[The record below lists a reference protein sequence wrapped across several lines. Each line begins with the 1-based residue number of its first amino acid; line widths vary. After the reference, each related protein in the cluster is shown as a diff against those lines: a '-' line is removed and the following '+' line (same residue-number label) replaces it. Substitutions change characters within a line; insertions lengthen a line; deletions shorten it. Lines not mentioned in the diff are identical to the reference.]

1 MAGRKD
7 TQIQQEDKHRIS
19 KILWSLYC
27 IFLIASVAIIVRI
40 VGIQYF
46 WEPDPQTVSYFQPKR
61 YENKT
66 KPERGAI
73 MDMNGKLLA
82 ISTPMY
88 NINMDCHVLKE
99 EFRNVKTPRETDSL
113 ERIWRNK
120 ARLLCNELPKVLEKD
135 GKTADYYYSLIIR
148 NRESNTMSGRRN
160 VPITKNIDHSTYL
173 KLCSLPLFNEG
184 QFKSGMIKTEVDTR
198 QYPYGELAGRVIG
211 DVRINKDNPEE
222 SRYLG
227 IEGQYDYVLHGKE
240 GSQWMKRTDKG
251 NIVDPDSTVVKVEH
265 GKDIRTTLDI
275 DIQDIADRALRTNIG
290 DDEEIEGGCV
300 VILDVKTGAVRA
312 MVNLQRNSKG
322 ELGEYF
328 NMAIGRPGEPGSIFK
343 AVTLA
348 TLLEDGKVKLATK
361 MPTNHGRI
369 NELPEIT
376 ADSYIT
382 DWERKYN
389 TSSISILDGFKISS
403 NYVFRR
409 LVLDSYGDKP
419 KKFIDK
425 LYEYKLNDAY
435 AFDLEE
441 KGGTKSRVP
450 DPDSKSWSRTTLP
463 STAIGYSVMETPLNI
478 VTFYNAIA
486 NKGKMMKPYLI
497 ESHEFDGKTVKKFGP
512 EILNASAFSKATADS
527 LTKALTMVTL
537 EGTGATRL
545 KNAKCT
551 VAGKTGTA
559 RMVLEQNER
568 KGSRDP
574 YQDPDGRR
582 KYQATFVGFFPA
594 EDPKYTAI
602 VSVYTK
608 PTRRSVYGGVIPAMT
623 FREIVDHVWALDS
636 QWGEK
641 ITEKADIPDM
651 KPQYIA
657 TISGTVI
664 PVPDVKGM
672 GLKDALYAIENNG
685 YKCVYE
691 GIGHVVS
698 QTPAAGTQCKKGETI
713 KLVLK

>member
-1 MAGRKD
+1 MIIRIID
-7 TQIQQEDKHRIS
+7 IQ
-19 KILWSLYC
+19 
-27 IFLIASVAIIVRI
+27 F
-40 VGIQYF
+40 F
-46 WEPDPQTVSYFQPKR
+46 WKPDPDTVSYFQPRR

-82 ISTPMY
+82 ISTPLY
-88 NINMDCHVLKE
+88 NINIDCAVLKD
-99 EFRNVKTPRETDSL
+99 EFRTGKTAKETDSL
-113 ERIWRNK
+113 ERAWRTK
-120 ARLLCNELPKVLEKD
+120 ARQLCNELPKVLAKD
-135 GKTADYYYSLIIR
+135 GKTADYYYSLIMR
-148 NRESNTMSGRRN
+148 NRESETMRGRRN

-173 KLCSLPLFNEG
+173 KLCELPLFNEG
-184 QFKSGMIKTEVDTR
+184 QFKSGMIRTEVDTR
-198 QYPYGELAGRVIG
+198 QYPYGTLAGRVIG
-211 DVRINKDNPEE
+211 DVRINKENPEE
-222 SRYLG
+222 SRFLG

-240 GSQWMKRTDKG
+240 GSEWMKRTDKG
-251 NIVDPDSTVVKVEH
+251 SITDPDSTIVEVEH

-275 DIQDIADRALRTNIG
+275 DIQDIADRALRRNIG

-300 VILDVKTGAVRA
+300 VVLDVKTGAVRA
-312 MVNLQRNSKG
+312 MVNLQRNSRG

-348 TLLEDGKVKLATK
+348 TLLEDGNVKLGD
-361 MPTNHGRI
+361 MIPTNHGRI
-369 NELPEIT
+369 AEMSEIA

-382 DWERKYN
+382 NWERDKKTN
-389 TSSISILDGFKISS
+389 KISVQDGFKISS

-409 LVLDSYGDKP
+409 LVLDHYGDKP
-419 KKFIDK
+419 QKFIDK

-450 DPDSKSWSRTTLP
+450 DPGTDAWSRSTLP

-486 NKGKMMKPYLI
+486 NNGKMMKPYLI
-497 ESHEFDGKTVKKFGP
+497 ESHETDGRVVKKFGP

-545 KNAKCT
+545 KNAKCV

-559 RMVLEQNER
+559 RMVLDNSER

-574 YQDPDGRR
+574 YRDIDGRR

-594 EDPKYTAI
+594 DDPQYTAI
-602 VSVYTK
+602 VTVYTK
-608 PTRRSVYGGVIPAMT
+608 PTVKSVYGGVIPAMT
-623 FREIVDHVWALDS
+623 FRELVDQVWSLDS
-636 QWGEK
+636 RWGEEV
-641 ITEKADIPDM
+641 TRTADVPDM
-651 KPQYIA
+651 KPEYIA

-691 GIGHVVS
+691 GIGHVTS
-698 QTPAAGTQCKKGETI
+698 QTPAAGTECKKGETVKI
-713 KLVLK
+713 VLK

>member
-1 MAGRKD
+1 MTRK
-7 TQIQQEDKHRIS
+7 QQEEDKHRIS
-19 KILWSLYC
+19 KILWFLYC
-27 IFLIASVAIIVRI
+27 SFLVLSVVLILRIIN
-40 VGIQYF
+40 IQYF
-46 WEPDPQTVSYFQPKR
+46 WEPDPDTVEYFQPRK
-61 YENKT
+61 YEKKS
-66 KPERGAI
+66 KPERGSI

-82 ISTPMY
+82 ISTPLY
-88 NINMDCHVLKE
+88 NINMDCAVLKE
-99 EFRNVKTPRETDSL
+99 EFRAGKTPRETDSL
-113 ERIWRNK
+113 EREWRGK
-120 ARLLCNELPKVLEKD
+120 VKQLCNELPKVLSKD
-135 GKTADYYYSLIIR
+135 SKTSDYYYDLIMR
-148 NRESNTMSGRRN
+148 NRESETLRGRRN

-173 KLCSLPLFNEG
+173 KLCELPLFKEG
-184 QFKSGMIKTEVDTR
+184 QYKSGMIKTEVDTR
-198 QYPYGELAGRVIG
+198 QYPYGSLAGRVIG
-211 DVRINKDNPEE
+211 DVRINKENPEE

-240 GSQWMKRTDKG
+240 GTQWMKRTDKG
-251 NIVDPDSTVVKVEH
+251 SIADPDSTAVLVEH

-275 DIQDIADRALRTNIG
+275 DIQDIADRSLRKNIG
-290 DDEEIEGGCV
+290 DDMEIEGGCV
-300 VILDVKTGAVRA
+300 VVLDVKTGAVRA
-312 MVNLQRNSKG
+312 MVNLQRNSRG

-348 TLLEDGKVKLATK
+348 TLLEDGNVKLSQKIA
-361 MPTNHGRI
+361 TNHGRI
-369 NELPEIT
+369 NEMPEIT
-376 ADSYIT
+376 ADHYIT
-382 DWERKYN
+382 DWERNHK
-389 TSSISILDGFKISS
+389 TSSISIQDGFKISS

-409 LVLDSYGDKP
+409 LVLDHYGDKP
-419 KKFIDK
+419 SKFIDK

-435 AFDLEE
+435 IFDLEE
-441 KGGTKSRVP
+441 KGGTKSQVP
-450 DPDSKSWSRTTLP
+450 DTKSSGWSRSTLP

-478 VTFYNAIA
+478 ATFYNTIA

-497 ESHEFDGKTVKKFGP
+497 ESHEAGGKVVKKFGP
-512 EILNASAFSKATADS
+512 EILNASAFSRATADS

-559 RMVLEQNER
+559 RMVLDPSER
-568 KGSRDP
+568 NGSSDP
-574 YQDPDGRR
+574 YKDIDGRR

-594 EDPKYTAI
+594 EDPQYTAI
-602 VSVYTK
+602 VTVYTK
-608 PTRRSVYGGVIPAMT
+608 PTRKSVYGGVIPAMT
-623 FREIVDHVWALDS
+623 FRELVDQVWSLDS
-636 QWGEK
+636 RWGEEY
-641 ITEKADIPDM
+641 EKRANVPEM
-651 KPQYIA
+651 KPEYIA

-698 QTPAAGTQCKKGETI
+698 QSPAAGTQCKKGETV

>member
-1 MAGRKD
+1 MARMTKK
-7 TQIQQEDKHRIS
+7 QQEEDKHRIS
-19 KILWSLYC
+19 KILWFLYC
-27 IFLIASVAIIVRI
+27 SFLVLSVVLILRI
-40 VGIQYF
+40 VNIQYF
-46 WEPDPQTVSYFQPKR
+46 WEPDPDTVEYFQPRK
-61 YENKT
+61 YEKKT

-82 ISTPMY
+82 ISTPLY
-88 NINMDCHVLKE
+88 NINMDCAVLKE
-99 EFRNVKTPRETDSL
+99 EFRAGKTARETDSL
-113 ERIWRNK
+113 EREWRGK
-120 ARLLCNELPKVLEKD
+120 VKQLCNELPKVLAKD
-135 GKTADYYYSLIIR
+135 GKTSEYYYDLIMR
-148 NRESNTMSGRRN
+148 NRESETLRGRRN

-173 KLCSLPLFNEG
+173 KLCELPLFKEG
-184 QFKSGMIKTEVDTR
+184 QYKSGMIKTEVDTR
-198 QYPYGELAGRVIG
+198 QYPYGSLAGRVIG
-211 DVRINKDNPEE
+211 DVRINKENPEE

-240 GSQWMKRTDKG
+240 GTQWMKRTDKG
-251 NIVDPDSTVVKVEH
+251 SIADPDSTAVMVEH

-275 DIQDIADRALRTNIG
+275 DIQDIADRSLRKNIG
-290 DDEEIEGGCV
+290 DDMEIEGGCV
-300 VILDVKTGAVRA
+300 VVLDVKTGAVRA
-312 MVNLQRNSKG
+312 MVNLQRNSRG

-348 TLLEDGKVKLATK
+348 TLLEDGKVKLSQKIA
-361 MPTNHGRI
+361 TNHGRI
-369 NELPEIT
+369 KEMPEIT
-376 ADSYIT
+376 ADHYIT
-382 DWERKYN
+382 DWERNHK
-389 TSSISILDGFKISS
+389 TSSISIQDGFKISS

-409 LVLDSYGDKP
+409 LVLDHYGDKP
-419 KKFIDK
+419 SKFIDK

-435 AFDLEE
+435 VFDLEE
-441 KGGTKSRVP
+441 KGGTKSQVP
-450 DPDSKSWSRTTLP
+450 DTKSSGWSRSTLP

-478 VTFYNAIA
+478 ATFYNTIA

-497 ESHEFDGKTVKKFGP
+497 ESYEADGKIVKKFGP

-559 RMVLEQNER
+559 RMVLDPSER
-568 KGSRDP
+568 NGSKDP
-574 YQDPDGRR
+574 YKDIDGRR

-594 EDPKYTAI
+594 EDPQYTAI
-602 VSVYTK
+602 VTVYTK
-608 PTRRSVYGGVIPAMT
+608 PTSRSVYGGVIPAMT
-623 FREIVDHVWALDS
+623 FRELVDQVWSLDS
-636 QWGEK
+636 RWGEEY
-641 ITEKADIPDM
+641 EKRANVPEM
-651 KPQYIA
+651 KPEYIA

-698 QTPAAGTQCKKGETI
+698 QSPAAGTQCKKGETV

>member
-1 MAGRKD
+1 MTRK
-7 TQIQQEDKHRIS
+7 QQEEDKHRIS
-19 KILWSLYC
+19 KILWFLYC
-27 IFLIASVAIIVRI
+27 SFLVLSVVLIIRI
-40 VGIQYF
+40 INIQYF
-46 WEPDPQTVSYFQPKR
+46 WEPDPDTVEYFQPRK
-61 YENKT
+61 YEKKT

-82 ISTPMY
+82 ISTPLY
-88 NINMDCHVLKE
+88 NINMDCAVLKE
-99 EFRNVKTPRETDSL
+99 EFRAGKTARETDSL
-113 ERIWRNK
+113 EREWRGK
-120 ARLLCNELPKVLEKD
+120 LKQLCNELPKVLAKD
-135 GKTADYYYSLIIR
+135 GKTSDYYYDLIMR
-148 NRESNTMSGRRN
+148 NRESETLRGRRN
-160 VPITKNIDHSTYL
+160 VPITKNIDHNTYL
-173 KLCSLPLFNEG
+173 KLCELPLFKEG
-184 QFKSGMIKTEVDTR
+184 QYKSGMIKTEVDTR
-198 QYPYGELAGRVIG
+198 QYPYGSLAGRVIG
-211 DVRINKDNPEE
+211 DVRINKENPEE

-240 GSQWMKRTDKG
+240 GKQWMKRTDKG
-251 NIVDPDSTVVKVEH
+251 SIADPDSTAVMVEH

-275 DIQDIADRALRTNIG
+275 DIQDIADRSLRKNIG
-290 DDEEIEGGCV
+290 DDMEIEGGCV
-300 VILDVKTGAVRA
+300 VVLDVKTGAVRA

-348 TLLEDGKVKLATK
+348 TLLEDGKVKLSQKIA
-361 MPTNHGRI
+361 TNHGRI
-369 NELPEIT
+369 NEMPEIT
-376 ADSYIT
+376 ADHYIT
-382 DWERKYN
+382 DWERNHK
-389 TSSISILDGFKISS
+389 TSSISIQDGFKISS

-409 LVLDSYGDKP
+409 LVLDHYGDKP
-419 KKFIDK
+419 SMFIDK

-435 AFDLEE
+435 VFDLEE
-441 KGGTKSRVP
+441 KGGTKSQVP
-450 DPDSKSWSRTTLP
+450 DTKSSGWSRSTLP

-478 VTFYNAIA
+478 ATFYNTIA

-497 ESHEFDGKTVKKFGP
+497 ESHEADGKVVKKFGP

-559 RMVLEQNER
+559 RMVLDPSER
-568 KGSRDP
+568 NGSRDP
-574 YQDPDGRR
+574 YKDIDGRR

-594 EDPKYTAI
+594 EDPQYTAI
-602 VSVYTK
+602 VTVYTK
-608 PTRRSVYGGVIPAMT
+608 PTSRSVYGGVIPAMT
-623 FREIVDHVWALDS
+623 FRELVDQVWSLDS
-636 QWGEK
+636 RWGEEY
-641 ITEKADIPDM
+641 EKRANVPEM
-651 KPQYIA
+651 KPEYIA

-664 PVPDVKGM
+664 PVPDVTGM

-691 GIGHVVS
+691 GIGHVVR
-698 QTPAAGTQCKKGETI
+698 QIPAAGTQCKKGETV

>member
-1 MAGRKD
+1 MAKRNKERP
-7 TQIQQEDKHRIS
+7 EDKHRIS
-19 KILWSLYC
+19 KILWFLYITFLVLSVVL
-27 IFLIASVAIIVRI
+27 IFRII
-40 VGIQYF
+40 GIQYF
-46 WEPDPQTVSYFQPKR
+46 WKPDPQTVEYFQPRR
-61 YENKT
+61 YENRT

-88 NINMDCHVLKE
+88 NINMDCAVLKD
-99 EFRNVKTPRETDSL
+99 EFRAGKTARQTDSL
-113 ERIWRNK
+113 EREWREK
-120 ARLLCNELPKVLEKD
+120 ARLLCNELPKVLAKD
-135 GKTADYYYSLIIR
+135 GKTAGYYYELIMR
-148 NRESNTMSGRRN
+148 NRESDKLRGRRN
-160 VPITKNIDHSTYL
+160 VPITRNIDHSTYL
-173 KLCSLPLFNEG
+173 KLCELPLFNEG

-198 QYPYGELAGRVIG
+198 QYPYGSLAARVIG
-211 DVRINKDNPEE
+211 DVRINKENPEE

-227 IEGQYDYVLHGKE
+227 IEGQYDYILHGKE

-251 NIVDPDSTVVKVEH
+251 SIVDPDSTVVEVEN

-275 DIQDIADRALRTNIG
+275 DIQDIADRALRRHIT

-300 VILDVKTGAVRA
+300 VVLDVKTGAVRA
-312 MVNLQRNSKG
+312 MVNLQKNSKG
-322 ELGEYF
+322 ELGEFF

-348 TLLEDGKVKLATK
+348 TLLEDGKVELQDKI
-361 MPTNHGRI
+361 PTNRGRI
-369 NELPEIT
+369 TEMPEIA

-382 DWERKYN
+382 NWEREHK
-389 TSSISILDGFKISS
+389 TSSISIQDGFKISS

-409 LVLDSYGDKP
+409 LVLDNYGEKP
-419 KKFIDK
+419 EKFIDK

-435 AFDLEE
+435 DFDLEE
-441 KGGTKSRVP
+441 KGGTSSRVP
-450 DPDSKSWSRTTLP
+450 DPGSDGWSRSTLP
-463 STAIGYSVMETPLNI
+463 SVAIGYSVMETPLN
-478 VTFYNAIA
+478 VAAFYNAIA
-486 NKGKMMKPYLI
+486 NNGKMMKPYLI
-497 ESHEFDGKTVKKFGP
+497 ESHEEEGKVVKKFGP

-545 KNAKCT
+545 RNAKCT

-559 RMVLEQNER
+559 RMVLDPSER

-574 YQDPDGRR
+574 YRDIDGRR

-594 EDPKYTAI
+594 EEPQYTAI
-602 VSVYTK
+602 VTVYTK
-608 PTRRSVYGGVIPAMT
+608 PTTKSVYGGVIPAMT
-623 FREIVDHVWALDS
+623 FRELVDQVWSLDS
-636 QWGEK
+636 RWGDEY
-641 ITEKADIPDM
+641 TRQAEIPAM
-651 KPQYIA
+651 KPEYIA
-657 TISGTVI
+657 TVSGTVI

-691 GIGHVVS
+691 GMGHVVS
-698 QTPAAGTQCKKGETI
+698 QTPAAGTRSSKGETV
-713 KLVLK
+713 KLVLR

>member
-1 MAGRKD
+1 MAGRRQNK
-7 TQIQQEDKHRIS
+7 QEDQHRIS
-19 KILWSLYC
+19 KILWFLYC
-27 IFLIASVAIIVRI
+27 IFLILSVVLIVRI
-40 VGIQYF
+40 VDIQYF
-46 WEPDPQTVSYFQPKR
+46 WEPNPQTVEYFQPRR
-61 YENKT
+61 YESKT

-88 NINMDCHVLKE
+88 NINMDCAVLKD
-99 EFRNVKTPRETDSL
+99 EFRARKSAKETDSL
-113 ERIWRNK
+113 ERAWREK
-120 ARLLCNELPKVLEKD
+120 ARRLCSELPKVLEKD
-135 GKTADYYYSLIIR
+135 GKTAEEYYSLIMR
-148 NRESNTMSGRRN
+148 NRESETMKGRRN

-173 KLCSLPLFNEG
+173 KLCQLPLFNEG

-198 QYPYGELAGRVIG
+198 QYPYGTLAGRVIG
-211 DVRINKDNPEE
+211 DVRINRENPEE
-222 SRYLG
+222 SRFLG

-251 NIVDPDSTVVKVEH
+251 SIADPDSTAIEVEH

-275 DIQDIADRALRTNIG
+275 DIQDIADRALRKNIG
-290 DDEEIEGGCV
+290 DDEELEGGCV
-300 VILDVKTGAVRA
+300 VVLDVKTGAVRA

-328 NMAIGRPGEPGSIFK
+328 NMAVGRPGEPGSIFK
-343 AVTLA
+343 AATLA
-348 TLLEDGKVKLATK
+348 ALLEDGKVKLSDKLA
-361 MPTNHGRI
+361 TNHGKI
-369 NELPEIT
+369 NEMPEIT
-376 ADSYIT
+376 ADHYIT
-382 DWERKYN
+382 DWERNKKTN
-389 TSSISILDGFKISS
+389 TISIQDGFKISS

-409 LVLDSYGDKP
+409 LVLDHYGDNP
-419 KKFIDK
+419 AKFIDK

-450 DPDSKSWSRTTLP
+450 DPGSRGWSRSTLP

-478 VTFYNAIA
+478 AAFYNAIA
-486 NKGKMMKPYLI
+486 NNGKMMKPYLI
-497 ESHEFDGKTVKKFGP
+497 ESHESDGKVVKKFGP
-512 EILNASAFSKATADS
+512 EMLNASAFSKATADS

-545 KNAKCT
+545 KNAKCV

-559 RMVLEQNER
+559 RMVLDPSER

-574 YQDPDGRR
+574 YKDIDGRR

-594 EDPKYTAI
+594 DDPQYTAI
-602 VSVYTK
+602 VTVYTK
-608 PTRRSVYGGVIPAMT
+608 PTVKSVYGGVIPAMT
-623 FREIVDHVWALDS
+623 FRELVDQVWSLDS
-636 QWGEK
+636 RWGEQL
-641 ITEKADIPDM
+641 TERADVPDM
-651 KPQYIA
+651 KPEYIA
-657 TISGTVI
+657 AISGTVI

-685 YKCVYE
+685 YKCQYE
-691 GIGHVVS
+691 GVGHVAS
-698 QTPAAGTQCKKGETI
+698 QMPEAGTQCKKGETV
-713 KLVLK
+713 KLILR

>member
-1 MAGRKD
+1 MTRK
-7 TQIQQEDKHRIS
+7 QQEEDKHRIS
-19 KILWSLYC
+19 KILWFLYC
-27 IFLIASVAIIVRI
+27 SFLVLSVVLILRI
-40 VGIQYF
+40 VNIQYF
-46 WEPDPQTVSYFQPKR
+46 WEPDPDTVEYFQPRK
-61 YENKT
+61 YEKKT

-82 ISTPMY
+82 ISTPLY
-88 NINMDCHVLKE
+88 NINMDCAVLKE
-99 EFRNVKTPRETDSL
+99 EFRAGKTARETDSL
-113 ERIWRNK
+113 EREWRGK
-120 ARLLCNELPKVLEKD
+120 VKQLCNELPKVLAKD
-135 GKTADYYYSLIIR
+135 GKTSEYYYDLIMR
-148 NRESNTMSGRRN
+148 NRESETLRGRRN

-173 KLCSLPLFNEG
+173 KLCELPLFKEG
-184 QFKSGMIKTEVDTR
+184 QYKSGMIKTEVDTR
-198 QYPYGELAGRVIG
+198 QYPYGSLAGRVIG
-211 DVRINKDNPEE
+211 DVRINKENPEE

-240 GSQWMKRTDKG
+240 GTQWMKRTDKG
-251 NIVDPDSTVVKVEH
+251 SIADPDSTAVMVEH

-275 DIQDIADRALRTNIG
+275 DIQDIADRSLRKNIG
-290 DDEEIEGGCV
+290 DDMEIEGGCV
-300 VILDVKTGAVRA
+300 VVLDVKTGAVRA
-312 MVNLQRNSKG
+312 MVNLQRNSRG

-348 TLLEDGKVKLATK
+348 TLLEDGKVNLSQKIA
-361 MPTNHGRI
+361 TNHGRI
-369 NELPEIT
+369 KEMPEIT
-376 ADSYIT
+376 ADHYIT
-382 DWERKYN
+382 DWERNHK
-389 TSSISILDGFKISS
+389 TSSISIQDGFKISS

-409 LVLDSYGDKP
+409 LVLDHYGDKP
-419 KKFIDK
+419 SKFIDK

-435 AFDLEE
+435 VFDLEE
-441 KGGTKSRVP
+441 KGGTKSQVP
-450 DPDSKSWSRTTLP
+450 DTKSSGWSRSTLP

-478 VTFYNAIA
+478 ATFYNTIA

-497 ESHEFDGKTVKKFGP
+497 ESHEADGKIVKKFGP

-559 RMVLEQNER
+559 RMVLDPSER
-568 KGSRDP
+568 NGSKDP
-574 YQDPDGRR
+574 YKDIDGRR

-594 EDPKYTAI
+594 EDPQYTAI
-602 VSVYTK
+602 VTVYTK
-608 PTRRSVYGGVIPAMT
+608 PTSRSVYGGVIPAMT
-623 FREIVDHVWALDS
+623 FRELVDQVWSLDS
-636 QWGEK
+636 RWGEEY
-641 ITEKADIPDM
+641 EKRANVPEM
-651 KPQYIA
+651 KPEYIA

-698 QTPAAGTQCKKGETI
+698 QSPAAGTQCKKGETV

>member
-1 MAGRKD
+1 MTRK
-7 TQIQQEDKHRIS
+7 QQEEDKHRIS
-19 KILWSLYC
+19 KILWFLYC
-27 IFLIASVAIIVRI
+27 SFLVLSVVLILRI
-40 VGIQYF
+40 VNIQYF
-46 WEPDPQTVSYFQPKR
+46 WEPDPDTVEYFQPRK
-61 YENKT
+61 YEKKT

-82 ISTPMY
+82 ISTPLY
-88 NINMDCHVLKE
+88 NINMDCAVLKE
-99 EFRNVKTPRETDSL
+99 EFRAGKTARETDSL
-113 ERIWRNK
+113 EREWRGK
-120 ARLLCNELPKVLEKD
+120 VKQLCNELPKVLAKD
-135 GKTADYYYSLIIR
+135 GKTSEYYYDLIMR
-148 NRESNTMSGRRN
+148 NRESETLRGRRN

-173 KLCSLPLFNEG
+173 KLCELPLFKEG
-184 QFKSGMIKTEVDTR
+184 QYKSGMIKTEVDTR
-198 QYPYGELAGRVIG
+198 QYPYGSLAGRVIG
-211 DVRINKDNPEE
+211 DVRINKENPEE

-240 GSQWMKRTDKG
+240 GTQWMKRTDKG
-251 NIVDPDSTVVKVEH
+251 SIADPDSTAVMVEH

-275 DIQDIADRALRTNIG
+275 DIQDIADRSLRKNIG
-290 DDEEIEGGCV
+290 DDMEIEGGCV
-300 VILDVKTGAVRA
+300 VVLDVKTGAVRA
-312 MVNLQRNSKG
+312 MVNLQRNSRG

-348 TLLEDGKVKLATK
+348 TLLEDGKVKLSQKIA
-361 MPTNHGRI
+361 TNHGRI
-369 NELPEIT
+369 KEMPEIT
-376 ADSYIT
+376 ADHYIT
-382 DWERKYN
+382 DWERKHK
-389 TSSISILDGFKISS
+389 TSSISIQDGFKISS

-409 LVLDSYGDKP
+409 LVLDHYGDKP
-419 KKFIDK
+419 SKFIDK

-435 AFDLEE
+435 VFDLEE
-441 KGGTKSRVP
+441 KGGTKSQVP
-450 DPDSKSWSRTTLP
+450 DTKSSGWSRSTLP

-478 VTFYNAIA
+478 ATFYNTIA

-497 ESHEFDGKTVKKFGP
+497 ESHEADGKIVKKFGP

-559 RMVLEQNER
+559 RMVLDPSER
-568 KGSRDP
+568 NGSKDP
-574 YQDPDGRR
+574 YKDIDGRR

-594 EDPKYTAI
+594 EDPQYTAI
-602 VSVYTK
+602 VTVYTK
-608 PTRRSVYGGVIPAMT
+608 PTSRSVYGGVIPAMT
-623 FREIVDHVWALDS
+623 FRELVDQVWSLDS
-636 QWGEK
+636 RWGEEY
-641 ITEKADIPDM
+641 EKRANVPEM
-651 KPQYIA
+651 KPEYIA

-698 QTPAAGTQCKKGETI
+698 QSPAAGTQCKKGETV

>member
-1 MAGRKD
+1 MGKRNE
-7 TQIQQEDKHRIS
+7 IRQEDKHRIS
-19 KILWSLYC
+19 KILWFLYC
-27 IFLIASVAIIVRI
+27 IFLILSLVLIIRI
-40 VGIQYF
+40 IDIQFF
-46 WEPDPQTVSYFQPKR
+46 WKPDPDTVSYFQPRR

-82 ISTPMY
+82 ISTPLY
-88 NINMDCHVLKE
+88 NINMDCAVLKD
-99 EFRNVKTPRETDSL
+99 EFRTGKTAKETDSL
-113 ERIWRNK
+113 ERAWRTK
-120 ARLLCNELPKVLEKD
+120 ARQLCNELPKVLAKD
-135 GKTADYYYSLIIR
+135 GKTADYYYSLIMR
-148 NRESNTMSGRRN
+148 NRESETMRGRRN

-173 KLCSLPLFNEG
+173 KLCELPLFNEG

-198 QYPYGELAGRVIG
+198 QYPYGTLAGRVIG
-211 DVRINKDNPEE
+211 DVRINKENPEE
-222 SRYLG
+222 SRFLG

-240 GSQWMKRTDKG
+240 GSEWMKRTDKG
-251 NIVDPDSTVVKVEH
+251 SITDPDSTIVEVEH

-275 DIQDIADRALRTNIG
+275 DIQDIADRALRRNIG

-300 VILDVKTGAVRA
+300 VVLDVKTGAVRA
-312 MVNLQRNSKG
+312 MVNLQRNSRG

-348 TLLEDGKVKLATK
+348 TLLEDGNVKLGD
-361 MPTNHGRI
+361 MIPTNHGRI
-369 NELPEIT
+369 AEMSEIA

-382 DWERKYN
+382 NWERDKKTN
-389 TSSISILDGFKISS
+389 KISVQDGFKISS

-409 LVLDSYGDKP
+409 LVLDHYGDKP
-419 KKFIDK
+419 QKFIDK

-450 DPDSKSWSRTTLP
+450 DPGTDAWSRSTLP

-486 NKGKMMKPYLI
+486 NNGKMMKPYLI
-497 ESHEFDGKTVKKFGP
+497 ESHETDGRVVKKFGP

-545 KNAKCT
+545 KNAKCV

-559 RMVLEQNER
+559 RMVLDNSER

-574 YQDPDGRR
+574 YRDIDGRR

-594 EDPKYTAI
+594 DDPQYTAI
-602 VSVYTK
+602 VTVYTK
-608 PTRRSVYGGVIPAMT
+608 PTVKSVYGGVIPAMT
-623 FREIVDHVWALDS
+623 FRELVDQVWSLDS
-636 QWGEK
+636 RWGEEV
-641 ITEKADIPDM
+641 TRTADVPDM
-651 KPQYIA
+651 KPEYIA

-691 GIGHVVS
+691 GIGHVTS
-698 QTPAAGTQCKKGETI
+698 QTPAAGTECKKGETVKI
-713 KLVLK
+713 VLK

>member
-1 MAGRKD
+1 MTKK
-7 TQIQQEDKHRIS
+7 QQEEDKHRIS
-19 KILWSLYC
+19 KILWFLYC
-27 IFLIASVAIIVRI
+27 SFLVLSVVLILRI
-40 VGIQYF
+40 VNIQYF
-46 WEPDPQTVSYFQPKR
+46 WEPDPDTVEYFQPRK
-61 YENKT
+61 YEKKT

-82 ISTPMY
+82 ISTPLY
-88 NINMDCHVLKE
+88 NINMDCAVLKE
-99 EFRNVKTPRETDSL
+99 EFRAGKTARETDSL
-113 ERIWRNK
+113 EREWRGK
-120 ARLLCNELPKVLEKD
+120 VKQLCNELPKVLAKD
-135 GKTADYYYSLIIR
+135 GKTSEYYYDLIMR
-148 NRESNTMSGRRN
+148 NRESETLRGRRN

-173 KLCSLPLFNEG
+173 KLCELPLFKEG
-184 QFKSGMIKTEVDTR
+184 QYKSGMIKTEVDTR
-198 QYPYGELAGRVIG
+198 QYPYGSLAGRVIG
-211 DVRINKDNPEE
+211 DVRINKENPEE

-240 GSQWMKRTDKG
+240 GTQWMKRTDKG
-251 NIVDPDSTVVKVEH
+251 SIADPDSTAVMVEH

-275 DIQDIADRALRTNIG
+275 DIQDIADRSLRKNIG
-290 DDEEIEGGCV
+290 DDMEIEGGCV
-300 VILDVKTGAVRA
+300 VVLDVKTGAVRA
-312 MVNLQRNSKG
+312 MVNLQRNSRG

-348 TLLEDGKVKLATK
+348 TLLEDGKVKLSQKIA
-361 MPTNHGRI
+361 TNHGRI
-369 NELPEIT
+369 KEMPEIT
-376 ADSYIT
+376 ADHYIT
-382 DWERKYN
+382 DWERNHK
-389 TSSISILDGFKISS
+389 TSSISIQDGFKISS

-409 LVLDSYGDKP
+409 LVLDHYGDKP
-419 KKFIDK
+419 SKFIDK

-435 AFDLEE
+435 VFDLEE
-441 KGGTKSRVP
+441 KGGTKSQVP
-450 DPDSKSWSRTTLP
+450 DTKSSGWSRSTLP

-478 VTFYNAIA
+478 ATFYNTIA

-497 ESHEFDGKTVKKFGP
+497 ESYEADGKIVKKFGP

-559 RMVLEQNER
+559 RMVLDPSER
-568 KGSRDP
+568 NGSKDP
-574 YQDPDGRR
+574 YKDIDGRR

-594 EDPKYTAI
+594 EDPQYTAI
-602 VSVYTK
+602 VTVYTK
-608 PTRRSVYGGVIPAMT
+608 PTSRSVYGGVIPAMT
-623 FREIVDHVWALDS
+623 FRELVDQVWSLDS
-636 QWGEK
+636 RWGEEY
-641 ITEKADIPDM
+641 EKRANVPEM
-651 KPQYIA
+651 KPEYIA

-698 QTPAAGTQCKKGETI
+698 QSPAAGTQCKKGETV

>member
-1 MAGRKD
+1 MARRRD
-7 TQIQQEDKHRIS
+7 IENADRHRIS
-19 KILWSLYC
+19 RILWFLYC
-27 IFLIASVAIIVRI
+27 FFLIASIVLIVRI
-40 VGIQYF
+40 VDIQYF
-46 WEPDPQTVSYFQPKR
+46 WKPDPQTVAYFQPRK

-66 KPERGAI
+66 QPERGAI

-88 NINMDCHVLKE
+88 NINMDCAILKE
-99 EFRNVKTPRETDSL
+99 EFRAGKTANETDSL
-113 ERIWRNK
+113 EREWRSK
-120 ARLLCNELPKVLEKD
+120 ARMLCNELPKVLAED
-135 GKTADYYYSLIIR
+135 GKDAEYYYNLIMR
-148 NRESNTMSGRRN
+148 NRESETMRGRRN
-160 VPITKNIDHSTYL
+160 VPIAKNIDHATYL
-173 KLCSLPLFNEG
+173 KLRDLPLFNEG
-184 QFKSGMIKTEVDTR
+184 QFKSGMIRTIVDTR
-198 QYPYGELAGRVIG
+198 QYPYGTLAGRVIG
-211 DVRINKDNPEE
+211 DVRINKENPEE
-222 SRYLG
+222 SRFLG

-240 GSQWMKRTDKG
+240 GIQWMKRTDKG
-251 NIVDPDSTVVKVEH
+251 SIADPDSVIVEVEH

-275 DIQDIADRALRTNIG
+275 DIQDIADRALRRNIG

-300 VILDVKTGAVRA
+300 VVLDVKTGAVRA

-348 TLLEDGKVKLATK
+348 TLLEDDKVELQDKI
-361 MPTNHGRI
+361 PTNHGRI
-369 NELPEIT
+369 KELPEIS
-376 ADSYIT
+376 ADHYIT
-382 DWERKYN
+382 DWEREKSTN
-389 TSSISILDGFKISS
+389 TISVQDGFKISS

-409 LVLDSYGDKP
+409 LVLDSYGNEP
-419 KKFIDK
+419 QKFIDK

-435 AFDLEE
+435 EFDLEE
-441 KGGTKSRVP
+441 KGGTNSRIP
-450 DPDSKSWSRTTLP
+450 DPGSNGWSRTTLP

-478 VTFYNAIA
+478 ATFYNTIA
-486 NKGKMMKPYLI
+486 NNGKMMKPYLI
-497 ESHEFDGKTVKKFGP
+497 ESHEKDGKTVKKFGP

-527 LTKALTMVTL
+527 LTKALTLVTL

-545 KNAKCT
+545 KNAKCV

-559 RMVLEQNER
+559 RMVLDADER

-574 YQDPDGRR
+574 YKDIDGKR

-594 EDPKYTAI
+594 DDPQYTAI
-602 VSVYTK
+602 VTVYTK
-608 PTRRSVYGGVIPAMT
+608 PTKRSVYGGVIPAMT
-623 FREIVDHVWALDS
+623 FRELVDQVWSLDS
-636 QWGEK
+636 RWGEQV
-641 ITEKADIPDM
+641 TRMADIPDM
-651 KPQYIA
+651 NPKYIA
-657 TISGTVI
+657 TLSGTVI

-698 QTPAAGTQCKKGETI
+698 QIPEAGTECRKGETI